1 MNINTDF
8 YTTAQE
14 DVSGRY
20 GMKRFSKTL
29 KAMISDNELPVNSEW
44 DMSISPFA
52 INPRKHPDAYYNC
65 DLINKCWL
73 FPDINNIT
81 GIADDTPPREDM
93 ILKPHMYARQTYYPF
108 MMYSGDGGQGNG
120 WAFPYYPGRVGNEQ
134 TSSGDFT
141 NYKWNLYGITKYA
154 YNRLVWLIR
163 VFVSTYGHNNAE
175 LTVSN
180 INYGSWYDLADITDE
195 LWTQIL
201 SGTRCIS
208 GVRFIPY
215 YANNENN
222 LNSRATSLI
231 TGFNAMAK
239 GEPLDGGASG
249 LGILAPYTEEF
260 IDYALASYAAIG
272 TTDSEGARGGNPTIA
287 LGNIA
292 DYGNNSFKTKYLDND
307 YNSHWY
313 DSLSAWAADGNFIES
328 QAYQINGTDS
338 TVWKTE
344 VYQSSEYIRIYYR
357 QHLNTD
363 ILISKD
369 LCRKYLL
376 SQAAYLGGY
385 FTDKSLTAY
394 GGELNSADMYLGI
407 IESDGMT
414 AGRYQRGAEIV
425 PPDIDDPWTDIGF
438 VPPPPDPD
446 PNEYDDNETVLNNVA
461 IIPKFTTRY
470 ILTTG
475 EISHAHSFLMS
486 EISSNVDSDFW
497 SSQTLYVNNP
507 IDVVQSV
514 ILFPFNIANYQ
525 TDEPSYK
532 DLAFGQLIDDGY
544 SVQLNREQY
553 CVLNLG
559 SCTYFPKFGNNEKD
573 FRNYPPYSSATLY
586 IPYCGSV
593 EIDPNL
599 YMNHRISVKMIVD
612 MATGSCLALIYR
624 DNMVVDSISGTIG
637 ITFPITGI
645 QSQTLAAA
653 ERQAEQQLKTA
664 RVNGAFNVA
673 NAVTGVSGGAAGG
686 AAAGFMSGGLAG
698 AIAGGIIGGASKAV
712 SGAQTVYNDVQ
723 NIKNAQYNLEHVQVP
738 YKTIGTA
745 TASTSWAN
753 ERKCRL
759 IIRRPL
765 MMNYDPETY
774 GHTVGYACLQTAT
787 VGEFSGFTVFQTVN
801 LDGISAT
808 EQEKT
813 ELFNILQGGVYL

>member
-1 MNINTDF
+1 MNLNTDF

-14 DVSGRY
+14 DISGRY
-20 GMKRFSKTL
+20 GMKRFTKTF
-29 KAMISDNELPVNSEW
+29 KAMITDGDLPCNETW

-52 INPRKHPDAYYNC
+52 INPRKHVDASYSS
-65 DLINKCWL
+65 DLVNKCWI
-73 FPDINNIT
+73 FPDINNLN
-81 GIADDTPPREDM
+81 GIASDTPVTPDM
-93 ILKPHMYARQTYYPF
+93 VLKFPMYKRQLYYPF
-108 MMYSGDGGQGNG
+108 AMYSGDGGQGNG
-120 WAFPYYPGRVGNEQ
+120 WAFPYWQGRNGYDQ
-134 TSSGDFT
+134 TANGGDFT

-163 VFVSTYGHNNAE
+163 VFVASYGHNNVNFS
-175 LTVSN
+175 VSSMDN
-180 INYGSWYDLADITDE
+180 GMWYNLADITDAI
-195 LWTQIL
+195 WTEIL
-201 SGTRCIS
+201 SGQKDIT

-215 YANNENN
+215 YANGDN
-222 LNSRATSLI
+222 LTSRSESLV
-231 TGFNAMAK
+231 TGLYSMAEK
-239 GEPLDGGASG
+239 EPLDGSAHG
-249 LGILAPYTEEF
+249 LGVLAPYTEDY
-260 IDYALASYAAIG
+260 IDYALSTYAAIG
-272 TTDSEGARGGNPTIA
+272 TEDSEGSRGGNPTLA
-287 LGNIA
+287 LGCIGE
-292 DYGNNSFKTKYLDND
+292 YGNNSFKLKYLDID
-307 YNSHWY
+307 YNEHFY
-313 DSLSAWAADGNFIES
+313 DSLAAWASDGNFI
-328 QAYQINGTDS
+328 QANAYQKNGTDS
-338 TVWKTE
+338 TFWVNEPHTTD
-344 VYQSSEYIRIYYR
+344 YYRLYFR

-363 ILISKD
+363 ILTTKE
-369 LCRKYLL
+369 LCREYLIT
-376 SQAAYLGGY
+376 QCAYLGGY
-385 FTDKSLTAY
+385 FTDNYATAAS
-394 GGELNSADMYLGI
+394 GALNDVDMYLGI

-414 AGRYQRGAEIV
+414 AGRYQRGTGIE
-425 PPDIDDPWTDIGF
+425 PPEIDDPWSDIDF
-438 VPPPPDPD
+438 VPPEPDPD
-446 PNEYDDNETVLNNVA
+446 PNEYDDNNTILNNVA

-470 ILTTG
+470 ILTTS
-475 EISHAHSFLMS
+475 EISHAHTFLMS

-553 CVLNLG
+553 CVINLG
-559 SCTYFPKFGNNEKD
+559 SCTYFPKFGNNERD

-599 YMNHRISVKMIVD
+599 YMNHTISVKMIVD

-624 DNMVVDSISGTIG
+624 DSMVVDSISGTIG

-673 NAVTGVSGGAAGG
+673 NAVTGVSGGAASG
-686 AAAGFMSGGLAG
+686 AAAGLMTGGLAG

-712 SGAQTVYNDVQ
+712 SGAQTIYNDVQ

-765 MMNYDPETY
+765 MMNYDAATY